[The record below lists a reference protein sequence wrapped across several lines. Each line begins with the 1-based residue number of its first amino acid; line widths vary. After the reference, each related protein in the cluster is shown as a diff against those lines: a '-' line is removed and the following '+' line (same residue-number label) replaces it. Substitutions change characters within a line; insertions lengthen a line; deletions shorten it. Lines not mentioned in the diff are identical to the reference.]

1 MTIRESIKK
10 EIDALPDEA
19 INIIRDFVLFQK
31 YRGLLET
38 DDSTYLNSIPGMA
51 ASIQEGIN
59 TPIEDC
65 VPLSEVWPD
74 V

>member
-1 MTIRESIKK
+1 
-10 EIDALPDEA
+10 
-19 INIIRDFVLFQK
+19 VLFQK

-59 TPIEDC
+59 TPIEEC